1 MDFKKYDKVYIAAD
15 STSYGGRFA
24 GAVGTV
30 NYCYPGGN
38 KIGVLLQSYHNPNS
52 DHGWFYFHANE
63 LRRTSNDQGLT
74 SREDAK
80 RYLNQKYD
88 NPFTIK
94 KAYFNDPVTVVLWAD
109 GTKTIVR
116 CGEDDIYDPEKGLAM
131 AISKKA
137 LGNKGNYYNT
147 FKKYLPEEE
156 EVDCNLLSE
165 FWSSVFRN
173 LYK

>member
-1 MDFKKYDKVYIAAD
+1 MNFKKYDKVYVAAD
-15 STSYGGRFA
+15 STSYGGKFS

-52 DHGWFYFHANE
+52 DHGWFYFYANE

-74 SREDAK
+74 SRNDAGP
-80 RYLNQKYD
+80 RVS
-88 NPFTIK
+88 PFTIK

-147 FKKYLPEEE
+147 FKKYLPDEKVDDEAMSQCLAEFINSFFGKREE
-156 EVDCNLLSE
+156 D
-165 FWSSVFRN
+165 
-173 LYK
+173 